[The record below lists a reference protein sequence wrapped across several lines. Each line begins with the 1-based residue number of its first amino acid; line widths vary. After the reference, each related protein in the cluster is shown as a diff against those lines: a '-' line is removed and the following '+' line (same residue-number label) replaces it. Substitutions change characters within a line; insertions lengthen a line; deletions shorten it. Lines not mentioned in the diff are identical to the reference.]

1 MKNLRDILKKETW
14 SRQLAPAGSLCVAYP
29 GGYREAV
36 SSLGY
41 HFVLGCGGAL
51 GARRAQRTFAPGA
64 EAMMRSS
71 RLCPPLRMI
80 ESERSVASSR
90 AVFISVAYELQL
102 KHVVDILERSGLE
115 ALRGRRKPQDPAV
128 LIGGA
133 CTMSNPALLAPV
145 ADAVVVGDGEGI
157 INSIAA
163 GISEGRAKP
172 DILQDLK
179 TRPSVIVGEHNLDSF
194 EFGCAPADAL
204 PVCSLFVS
212 PVSVFKN
219 MFLVE
224 LMRGCPHA
232 CAFCIMASGRSRAK
246 PVYVPAQKVLESIP
260 GSAARVGLVGASV
273 LDHPEIDLI
282 LEELGRRSVELG
294 LSSMRAARLSEKRAA
309 MLAAAK
315 VITATVALDSP
326 SERIRKKIKKPASRK
341 HVLAAAINAKKAG
354 IKKLRLYAL
363 VGFEGEEEKDY
374 AELADTCRELGSIL
388 PTTVSLAP
396 VVPKRFTPLEEAPFM
411 DRRAYRSVLRFIK
424 GRVKGSAAIKAESC
438 RTALGEYELS
448 HLDYGGA
455 HDLIVKRGL

>member
-14 SRQLAPAGSLCVAYP
+14 RVEAATAGSLCVAYP

-41 HFVLGCGGAL
+41 HFALGCGGGL

-102 KHVVDILERSGLE
+102 GHVVDILERSGLE
-115 ALRGRRKPQDPAV
+115 ALRRRRKRQDPAV
-128 LIGGA
+128 FIGGA

-145 ADAVVVGDGEGI
+145 ADAVVAGDGEGI
-157 INSIAA
+157 IGDIAA
-163 GISEGRAKP
+163 AIDDGRSRE
-172 DILQDLK
+172 DIVEELK
-179 TRPSVIVGEHNLDSF
+179 SRPSVIAGEHNLDSF
-194 EFGCAPADAL
+194 EFGCAPAGAP

-224 LMRGCPHA
+224 LMRGCPHG

-246 PVYVPAQKVLESIP
+246 PVYVPAEKVLACIP
-260 GSAARVGLVGASV
+260 DWAARVGLVGASV

-315 VITATVALDSP
+315 MTTATVALDSP
-326 SERIRKKIKKPASRK
+326 SERIRLRIKKPAKRK
-341 HVLAAAINAKKAG
+341 HVVAAAANAKKAG
-354 IKKLRLYAL
+354 IRKLRLYAL
-363 VGFEGEEEKDY
+363 VGFEGEEEHDY
-374 AELADTCRELGSIL
+374 TELADTCRELGSIL
-388 PTTVSLAP
+388 PTTVSLGP
-396 VVPKRFTPLEEAPFM
+396 VVPKRFTPLREAPFM
-411 DRRAYRSVLRFIK
+411 DRRAYRSAVMFIRK
-424 GRVKGSAAIKAESC
+424 RVKGSAAIKAESY
-438 RTALGEYELS
+438 RTALREYELS
-448 HLDYGGA
+448 RLDYGGA
-455 HDLIVKRGL
+455 HDLVVKRGF